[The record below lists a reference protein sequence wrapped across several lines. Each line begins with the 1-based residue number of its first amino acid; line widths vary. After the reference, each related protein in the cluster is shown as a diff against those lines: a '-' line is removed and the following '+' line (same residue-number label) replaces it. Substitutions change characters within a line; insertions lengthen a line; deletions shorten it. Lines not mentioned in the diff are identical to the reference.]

1 MIKDSKIVRT
11 VQSTSQDYERGLKE
25 VTPPSD
31 LLKSM
36 IAFIVNM
43 RPLRSNSLVKLS
55 MISQLA

>member
-1 MIKDSKIVRT
+1 MIKDNKIVRT

-25 VTPPSD
+25 VPPPD
-31 LLKSM
+31 LLNSM